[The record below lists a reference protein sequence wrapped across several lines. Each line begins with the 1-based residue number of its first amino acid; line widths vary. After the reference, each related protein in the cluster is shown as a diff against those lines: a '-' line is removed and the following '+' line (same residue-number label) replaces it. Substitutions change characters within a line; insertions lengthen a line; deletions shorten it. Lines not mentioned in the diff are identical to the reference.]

1 MRRLDTPLADRL
13 GLRFAIVQAP
23 MANVTTPELVAAVSE
38 AGALGSFGGAYVSP
52 DELRAAI
59 RAIREVT
66 TAPFAVNLF
75 APVTVEEPEPA
86 DVEAVSAYVSQWG
99 PPGAAAAPAWS
110 FDDQLAVVIEARV
123 PVLSFAFGLVDPE
136 PVHDV
141 GIATIGTATTAE
153 EAREL
158 ELDGVDAIVVQG
170 AEAGGHRGTFLDS
183 FDEGLVPLAE
193 LVPQVVAVVSKPVI
207 AAGGIMDGAGI
218 AAALDLGA
226 QGVQLGTA
234 FLFAAEARV
243 PPAWKQALR
252 EHETV
257 VTAAYTGRP
266 ARAAH
271 TPFLAA
277 LMAGPPPLPFPL
289 QAGVLAP
296 FRAHDGYGFYMG
308 GTGAARGREAPAGD
322 LVRTLA
328 FEAESAGRPAGE

>member
-1 MRRLDTPLADRL
+1 MRRLDTPLGDRL
-13 GLRFAIVQAP
+13 GLRFALVQAP
-23 MANVTTPELVAAVSE
+23 MAGVTTPELVAAVSE
-38 AGALGSFGGAYVSP
+38 AGALGSFGAAMSSP

-59 RAIREVT
+59 RAIREMT

-75 APVTVEEPEPA
+75 APTQVEEPEPA
-86 DVEAVSAYVSQWG
+86 DVEAVRAFVSQWG
-99 PPGAAAAPAWS
+99 PPGAAASPPWS
-110 FDDQLAVVIEARV
+110 ADDQLAVVIEERV
-123 PVLSFAFGLVDPE
+123 PVLSFTFGLVDPE

-158 ELDGVDAIVVQG
+158 ELDGVDAIVAQG

-193 LVPQVVAVVSKPVI
+193 LVPQVVAAVSKPVI
-207 AAGGIMDGAGI
+207 AAGGMMDGAGI
-218 AAALDLGA
+218 AAAIDLGA
-226 QGVQLGTA
+226 QAVQLGTA
-234 FLFAAEARV
+234 FLFAREARV
-243 PPAWKQALR
+243 PPAWLQALR
-252 EHETV
+252 EHATV

-266 ARAAH
+266 ARAAQ

-277 LMAGPPPLPFPL
+277 LMQGPPPLPYPL
-289 QAGVLAP
+289 QAGVTAP

-308 GTGAARGREAPAGD
+308 GTGAAGGREAAAGD

-328 FEAESAGRPAGE
+328 FEAESAGRSA

>member
-1 MRRLDTPLADRL
+1 MRRLDTPLGDRL

-23 MANVTTPELVAAVSE
+23 MAGVTTPELVAAVSE
-38 AGALGSFGGAYVSP
+38 AGALGSFGGATSSP

-59 RAIREVT
+59 RAIRELT

-75 APVTVEEPEPA
+75 APMPEEEPEAA
-86 DVEAVSAYVSQWG
+86 DVEAVRTFVSQWG
-99 PPGAAAAPAWS
+99 PPGAAAAPPWS
-110 FDDQLAVVIEARV
+110 FDDQLAVVIEERV
-123 PVLSFAFGLVDPE
+123 PVLSFTFGLVDPE

-158 ELDGVDAIVVQG
+158 ELDGVDAIVAQG

-193 LVPQVVAVVSKPVI
+193 LVPQVLAAVSKPVI
-207 AAGGIMDGAGI
+207 AAGGMMDGAGI

-226 QGVQLGTA
+226 QAVQLGTA
-234 FLFAAEARV
+234 FLFAREARV
-243 PPAWKQALR
+243 PEAWLQALR

-257 VTAAYTGRP
+257 VTDAYTGRP
-266 ARAAH
+266 ARAAW
-271 TPFLAA
+271 TPFLVE
-277 LMAGPPPLPFPL
+277 LMQQGPPPLPYPL
-289 QAGVLAP
+289 QAAVLAP

-308 GTGAARGREAPAGD
+308 GTGASRGREAAAGE

-328 FEAESAGRPAGE
+328 FETESAGRSA

>member
-1 MRRLDTPLADRL
+1 MRRLDTPLGDRL

-23 MANVTTPELVAAVSE
+23 MAGVTTPELVAAVSE
-38 AGALGSFGGAYVSP
+38 AGALGSFGGGYASP

-59 RAIREVT
+59 RAIRELT
-66 TAPFAVNLF
+66 AAPFAVNLL
-75 APVTVEEPEPA
+75 APLSYEEPEPA
-86 DVEAVSAYVSQWG
+86 AVDAVRAFVSRHGEPG
-99 PPGAAAAPAWS
+99 PAAAPPWS
-110 FDDQLAVVIEARV
+110 FDDQLAVVIEERV

-158 ELDGVDAIVVQG
+158 ELDGVDAIVAQG

-183 FDEGLVPLAE
+183 FETGLVPLAE
-193 LVPQVVAVVSKPVI
+193 LVPQVVAAVSKPVI

-226 QGVQLGTA
+226 QAVQLGTA
-234 FLFAAEARV
+234 FLFAAEAKV
-243 PPAWKQALR
+243 PPAWRQALR

-266 ARAAH
+266 ARAAW
-271 TPFLAA
+271 TPFLVE
-277 LMAGPPPLPFPL
+277 LMQQGPPPLPFPL
-289 QAGVLAP
+289 QAAVLAP
-296 FRAHDGYGFYMG
+296 FRARDGYGLYMG
-308 GTGAARGREAPAGD
+308 GTGAARGREARAGE

-328 FEAESAGRPAGE
+328 FETETVDRSA